1 MFCAYCGKDI
11 GDNDMFCS
19 SCGKPTAYYRST
31 HASTATAQQ
40 RQNGEYQQSDYTHLQ
55 TEPMYEYDQLTEELV
70 GVKAEYYM
78 PKFMDMQYSSKKLS
92 WNWCAF
98 LVPVYWLLYR
108 KMYMYA
114 AVYFILSFIL
124 AFMGGLGFV
133 LQILLGMFGN
143 FLYMKNIESL
153 AAAAKNLEETEKQK
167 FIAKK
172 GGVSKLAVI
181 AWMAFGVVVG
191 LLIGTFVY
199 TVFIY
204 G

>member
-19 SCGKPTAYYRST
+19 NCGKPAAYYRST
-31 HASTATAQQ
+31 HTAADEAQQ
-40 RQNGEYQQSDYTHLQ
+40 REDGEYHCTGDTQAHNEQ
-55 TEPMYEYDQLTEELV
+55 MYEYDRLAEQLV

-78 PKFMDMQYSSKKLS
+78 PKFMDMQYNGKKTS

-108 KMYMYA
+108 RMYMYA
-114 AVYFILSFIL
+114 AVYFILSFVL
-124 AFMGGLGFV
+124 AFMGGLGFA
-133 LQILLGMFGN
+133 LNILLGLFGN
-143 FLYMKNIESL
+143 FLYMKNVENL
-153 AAAAKNLEETEKQK
+153 AAAARNMNENEKQI

-172 GGVSKLAVI
+172 GGVSKGAVI
-181 AWMAFGVVVG
+181 AWIAFGMIIG
-191 LLIGTFVY
+191 LLAGTFIY